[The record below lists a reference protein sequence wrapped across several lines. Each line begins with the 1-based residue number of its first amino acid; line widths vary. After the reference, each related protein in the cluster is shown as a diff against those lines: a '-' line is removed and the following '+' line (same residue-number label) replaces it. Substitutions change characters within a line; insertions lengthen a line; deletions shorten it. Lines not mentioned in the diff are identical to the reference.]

1 VTRLII
7 FLLFGILLLG
17 TGAKAEIIYLN
28 CKFES
33 GNVDGKYRM
42 NRGEPLTE
50 DINVILDTGKKKL
63 LKLLHV
69 LKMNRITKKLIYLV
83 MK

>member
-1 VTRLII
+1 M
-7 FLLFGILLLG
+7 FLLV
-17 TGAKAEIIYLN
+17 THAKAEIIYLN

-33 GNVDGKYRM
+33 GNVDGKKM
-42 NRGEPLTE
+42 SKGESLTE

-69 LKMNRITKKLIYLV
+69 LKMNQITKKLIYMV
-83 MK
+83 VK